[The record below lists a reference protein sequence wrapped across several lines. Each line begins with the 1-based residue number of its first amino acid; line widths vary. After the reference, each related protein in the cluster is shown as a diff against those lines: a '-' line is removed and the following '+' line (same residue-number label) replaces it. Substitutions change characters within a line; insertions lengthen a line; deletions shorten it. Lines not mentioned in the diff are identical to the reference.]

1 MATMTFGIAV
11 SYIFYAVAPT
21 WDLMLVGAVLGSL
34 PHLPAG
40 PQRDDRRP
48 AAPRRRGAGY
58 STIMFTA
65 RAVSLL
71 SPVIAGILY
80 LNYGL
85 VTGMRIAT

>member
-1 MATMTFGIAV
+1 M
-11 SYIFYAVAPT
+11 
-21 WDLMLVGAVLGSL
+21 
-34 PHLPAG
+34 
-40 PQRDDRRP
+40 
-48 AAPRRRGAGY
+48 
-58 STIMFTA
+58 TIMFTA